1 MIILMVPMGSFIT
14 RTHMEPMCKWLIGL
28 SLYGD
33 PPIATSG
40 SKKLK
45 EILENIKPSNLTI

>member
-45 EILENIKPSNLTI
+45 EILENIKNHLKR